1 MSKLVK
7 RTFGSMVYEV
17 ELRIKV
23 KGDIEITR
31 KAPFEKECMHPSGI
45 AQWILED
52 IEEDF
57 EGKNYEVIGFDK
69 FTLSKGKEHTRKI
82 HE

>member
-7 RTFGSMVYEV
+7 KKFGVMEYEV
-17 ELRIKV
+17 ELRIRV
-23 KGDIEITR
+23 KGDIEINR
-31 KAPFEKECMHPSGI
+31 KVPFEEECMHPSGI

-57 EGKNYEVIGFDK
+57 EGKNYEIIGFDK
-69 FTLSKGKEHTRKI
+69 FTLSKGKEYTRKV

>member
-7 RTFGSMVYEV
+7 KKFGVMEYEV
-17 ELRIKV
+17 ELRIRV
-23 KGDIEITR
+23 KGDIEINR
-31 KAPFEKECMHPSGI
+31 KSPFEEECMHPSGI

-69 FTLSKGKEHTRKI
+69 FTLLKGKEHTRKV